1 MSLMVSRVV
10 TLLSILSTIVCTL
23 PSIATSLHLFYS
35 ISRNVYCHD
44 NIIIIIFII
53 IIKSI
58 IAMLV
63 SVHNSIG
70 NVCQSEQR
78 YDEALQH
85 YHTSLDV
92 LMECLSADHPIIA
105 SIHNN
110 CGIVL
115 SQQQEYNSL
124 KQA

>member
-1 MSLMVSRVV
+1 MYSAIYSYI
-10 TLLSILSTIVCTL
+10 TSSILASEYSFLFYLTECTL
-23 PSIATSLHLFYS
+23 PRQHHHYHLH
-35 ISRNVYCHD
+35 HHHQ
-44 NIIIIIFII
+44 
-53 IIKSI
+53 SI

-85 YHTSLDV
+85 YHTSLDI
-92 LMECLSADHPIIA
+92 LRECLSADHPIIA

-115 SQQQEYNSL
+115 SQQQEYNSS